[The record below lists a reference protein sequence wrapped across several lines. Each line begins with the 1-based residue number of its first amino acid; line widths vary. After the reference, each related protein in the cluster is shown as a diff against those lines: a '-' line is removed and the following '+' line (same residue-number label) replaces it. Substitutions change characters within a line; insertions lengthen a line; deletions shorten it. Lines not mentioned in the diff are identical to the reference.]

1 MMKGISRRMV
11 LRGMGHGTVI
21 ASLASSWPRQLLAA
35 DAAGG
40 TAPATCLSM
49 VYPSGDGKTFDADSF
64 RDQHMA
70 VLRAAYGDSVERVE
84 LRVPPAA
91 AEGAAPSKLL
101 AGVSIWIRD
110 LPSFASR
117 NSANGA
123 KIAAAMAKLT
133 NASPWAQVDQI
144 IASLG
149 EERSTVPLE
158 AVCISNFYPTTEGA
172 TWDADYYA
180 KTYLPKLYEL
190 YGASAVRR
198 IEATVGAAGGG
209 GAKPPFHSAVHL
221 YLNDLAAFDAASQNE
236 AITALDA
243 ESLAH
248 STIRHLQ
255 AVMRVH
261 AVG

>member
-1 MMKGISRRMV
+1 MSSISRRLV
-11 LRGMGHGTVI
+11 LRGMGHAAVLG
-21 ASLASSWPRQLLAA
+21 SLASTWPRRLLAA
-35 DAAGG
+35 EPAAAAGV
-40 TAPATCLSM
+40 TTCLSM
-49 VYPSGDGKTFDADSF
+49 LYPSGDGKTFDADSF
-64 RDQHMA
+64 RDQHMG
-70 VLRAAYGDSVERVE
+70 VLREAYGDSVQRVE
-84 LRVPPAA
+84 LRVPPPAA
-91 AEGAAPSKLL
+91 GEGAAPPKLL
-101 AGVSIWIRD
+101 ASVSIWIRD

-123 KIAAAMAKLT
+123 KIGAAMTKLT

-149 EERSTVPLE
+149 EARGTVPVDT
-158 AVCISNFYPTTEGA
+158 VCISNFYPTTEGA
-172 TWDADYYA
+172 TWETDYYA

-190 YGASAVRR
+190 YGAAAVRR

-255 AVMRVH
+255 SVMRVH